1 MHSSSRVTCSR
12 RTAATVC
19 GKLMMAPVV
28 PGPERAT
35 KPLDGSMRRR
45 AKPSLLLR
53 GDRSLLYDQAIMP
66 TTLAATSRVSEVSGP
81 EKRNPYFG
89 ATSRI
94 APTSHHSP
102 LTTHHSPLTTH
113 HSPLTTHAIVGLRR
127 SLARLHPPTYTHP
140 LASAAMCSTSNR
152 AEQRV

>member
-35 KPLDGSMRRR
+35 KPLGGSMRRR

-94 APTSHHSP
+94 APT
-102 LTTHHSPLTTH
+102 THHSPLTTH
-113 HSPLTTHAIVGLRR
+113 HSRDSWFEAQPR
-127 SLARLHPPTYTHP
+127 
-140 LASAAMCSTSNR
+140 
-152 AEQRV
+152 

>member
-35 KPLDGSMRRR
+35 KPLGGSMRRR

-53 GDRSLLYDQAIMP
+53 GDQSLLYDQAIMP

-94 APTSHHSP
+94 APT
-102 LTTHHSPLTTH
+102 TH
-113 HSPLTTHAIVGLRR
+113 HSPLTTHARVGLRR
-127 SLARLHPPTYTHP
+127 SLARLHHRQVGKGEG
-140 LASAAMCSTSNR
+140 S
-152 AEQRV
+152 